1 MVIKP
6 SKHRRRKQG
15 CQDLCWKV
23 HDSAQSLYCPYTL
36 CMNYVT
42 NIFPLVNS
50 SERRKQLLCFV
61 HCQGQKREQKSTTK
75 NFVKFHNHSPLL
87 TVFQPTW
94 LLGII
99 IVEAGINIIVV
110 KIASRITLTC
120 LAGYT
125 MIVLIWNNL
134 LYKKTNSS
142 NDGEAFSSHNTQK
155 ICRSWLGL
163 QLGAQ

>member
-1 MVIKP
+1 MKP
-6 SKHRRRKQG
+6 SKH
-15 CQDLCWKV
+15 
-23 HDSAQSLYCPYTL
+23 QSTNKDAKIYVARSVILHNLLFCPHTL
-36 CMNYVT
+36 CMNYVANT
-42 NIFPLVNS
+42 FVLVTF
-50 SERRKQLLCFV
+50 SERSKQLLCFV

-75 NFVKFHNHSPLL
+75 NFVKFQNHSPLL

-99 IVEAGINIIVV
+99 IAEAGINIIVV

-142 NDGEAFSSHNTQK
+142 NNGEAFSSRNTQQ
-155 ICRSWLGL
+155 ICTSWVGL